1 MDPIANMITGIKNG
15 YMARKRRVDV
25 PYSKIKENIAKKLA
39 DLGFLESVNTSE
51 DKKHLQIQLLYREN
65 TPAVTEIKRVSKPSL
80 RIYSPSKN
88 VPYVLSG
95 RGEVILS
102 TPKGI
107 LAGREARKSRTGGE
121 LILKIW

>member
-1 MDPIANMITGIKNG
+1 MITSIKNG

-25 PYSKIKENIAKKLA
+25 PYSKIKENIAKKLT
-39 DLGFLESVNTSE
+39 DLGFLESANPST
-51 DKKHLQIQLLYREN
+51 DKKYLQIQLLYREN

-80 RIYSPSKN
+80 RMYFPSKN
-88 VPYVLSG
+88 IPYVLSG

-107 LAGREARKSRTGGE
+107 LAGREARKSKEGGE
-121 LILKIW
+121 LILKVW